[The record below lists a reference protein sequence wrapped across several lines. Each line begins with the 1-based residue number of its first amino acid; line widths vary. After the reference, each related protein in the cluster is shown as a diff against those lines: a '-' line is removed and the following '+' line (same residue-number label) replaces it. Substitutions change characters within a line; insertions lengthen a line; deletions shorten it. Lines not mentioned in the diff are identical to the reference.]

1 MYVNCSCPTNRN
13 QWDSY
18 RLLMRQ
24 GVLQRSSDVCLQVKW
39 WLSMN
44 SKYFSSWSWLWCS
57 RKSMLPKKA
66 LLYGT
71 GDLPSGN
78 GTFFLTATVSAAK
91 QFDLGFLFLDIHG
104 LYLKNRSIFFLFQ
117 RLRYWNVEIPQI
129 INAVMLQH

>member
-24 GVLQRSSDVCLQVKW
+24 GVLQRSSDVCLQEKW